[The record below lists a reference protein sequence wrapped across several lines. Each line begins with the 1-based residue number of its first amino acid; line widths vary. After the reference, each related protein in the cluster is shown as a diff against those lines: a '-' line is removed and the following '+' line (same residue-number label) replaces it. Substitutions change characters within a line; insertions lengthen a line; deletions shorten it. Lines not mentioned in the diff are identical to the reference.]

1 MGRLTRWFFAA
12 LICAF
17 GSSAHADLVVDPG
30 VGLTDFIFNFSGP
43 GDSVTWSGQ
52 DKLSVHVGVSL
63 MSFKLHAEDCCVP
76 GDVWEL
82 VIDGTVYL
90 WDVTQEGD
98 GNPNG
103 GAFLGAS
110 NPGSG
115 YFEGLKMIVLGAGDH
130 TIDMTQ
136 IAGIP
141 GGAYFNMSSG
151 KSLPV
156 PGTLLLVGAALV
168 ALGVKRQ
175 RLA

>member
-1 MGRLTRWFFAA
+1 MVLCSADLRIRK
-12 LICAF
+12 F
-17 GSSAHADLVVDPG
+17 GSCRPGGRPRRGADGLRFQLLGRWQQRHVVG
-30 VGLTDFIFNFSGP
+30 E
-43 GDSVTWSGQ
+43 
-52 DKLSVHVGVSL
+52 DKLSIHVGVSL
-63 MSFKLHAEDCCVP
+63 MEFKLHAGDCCVP
-76 GDVWEL
+76 GDEWKL
-82 VIDGTVYL
+82 VIDGMDVG
-90 WDVTQEGD
+90 WDVEQSGD

-103 GAFLGAS
+103 GAFLRTS

-115 YFEGLKMIVLGAGDH
+115 YFEALTTIVLAAGDH

-136 IAGIP
+136 IAGIA
-141 GGAYFNMSSG
+141 GGSYFNMSSG